1 MKDIIFKGVGTAIA
15 TPFDEYN
22 NINYEELKKLLEIQI
37 NNGVNAIIACGTTGE
52 GSTLTKDEKIEVIKY
67 CVDEVKGRIPVIAG
81 VGSNNTIEVI
91 NNIKF
96 AEKTGVDG
104 FLIVTPYYN
113 KTTQEGL
120 IRHYTLIASET
131 RLPIILYNVPGRT
144 GVDISPETY
153 LELSKIKNIVATK
166 EASGNLSKIAKIKS
180 LCGDSL
186 NIYSGNDDQ
195 ILPVLSLG
203 GIGVISVLS
212 NIMPQYTSNMI
223 NYYFNNEIEKATKM
237 QIDAIPLINSLFEEV
252 NPIPVKA
259 AMRIAG
265 FDFGEPRLPLVD
277 CSDKLKNKIRNKM
290 KALGTFSKNVK

>member
-91 NNIKF
+91 SNIKM
-96 AEKTGVDG
+96 AEKNGVDG

-252 NPIPVKA
+252 NPIPVKYA
-259 AMRIAG
+259 LEAIG
-265 FDFGEPRLPLVD
+265 FNFGKPRLPLVE
-277 CSDKLKNKIRNKM
+277 CSVKIKDKIREEILKLNK
-290 KALGTFSKNVK
+290 